1 MKRQGKASDVSSPCS
16 FPDCGRDRVA
26 HGLCA
31 GHYAQRKRGRELA
44 PLEPRRS
51 RTGTCSVFLCDF
63 PIEARG
69 LCCTHYQRDRR
80 ARRREDG

>member
-1 MKRQGKASDVSSPCS
+1 MSGPCS
-16 FPDCGRDRVA
+16 FPDCGRDWVA
-26 HGLCA
+26 LGLCP

-44 PLEPRRS
+44 PLQSRQS
-51 RTGTCSVFLCDF
+51 RTGVCSVFPCDF

-69 LCCTHYQRDRR
+69 LCSTHYQRDRR